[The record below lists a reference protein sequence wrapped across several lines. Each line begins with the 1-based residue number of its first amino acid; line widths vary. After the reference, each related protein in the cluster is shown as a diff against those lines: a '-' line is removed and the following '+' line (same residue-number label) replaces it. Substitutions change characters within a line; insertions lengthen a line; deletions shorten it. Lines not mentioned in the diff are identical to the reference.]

1 MNGLGELYEVVAE
14 EEDISFSYHI
24 DDSLNVQ
31 GNQQLLAQAFTNL
44 IDNAV
49 KYTPAKGHIDLQAS
63 REGDDVIIT
72 ISDTGAGIPE
82 AQRDHVFKRFVRLD
96 NARTSV
102 GNGLGLSLVKA
113 VMDQHEAEI
122 VLGDNKPGL
131 VVEVRLAHIET
142 TIQ

>member
-1 MNGLGELYEVVAE
+1 M
-14 EEDISFSYHI
+14 
-24 DDSLNVQ
+24 
-31 GNQQLLAQAFTNL
+31 
-44 IDNAV
+44 
-49 KYTPAKGHIDLQAS
+49 KYTPEKGHIALQAN
-63 REGDDVIIT
+63 RNEDIVIIT

-82 AQRDHVFKRFVRLD
+82 DQREHVFKRFVRLD

-131 VVEVRLAHIET
+131 IVEVRLDFVKPKT
-142 TIQ
+142 QQ